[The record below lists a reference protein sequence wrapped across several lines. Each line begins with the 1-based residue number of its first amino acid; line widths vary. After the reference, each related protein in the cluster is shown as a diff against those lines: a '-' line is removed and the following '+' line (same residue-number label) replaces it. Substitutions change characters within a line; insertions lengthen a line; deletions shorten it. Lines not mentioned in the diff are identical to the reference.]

1 MDKKKV
7 VTRMKDS
14 GQGKIVLLVEDSSD
28 HAFLIKR
35 AMISVYQDLQI
46 FWVKDGQEA
55 LDFIMIQKITPD
67 LVLLDI
73 KMPRM
78 NGFELLNI
86 LKGNQETKY
95 IPVVILS
102 TSANKKDVAKA
113 YSLGTNCYLSKP
125 VEIRNFRL
133 RLKIIPSY
141 WLYTNL
147 LPKEQYEEGS

>member
-1 MDKKKV
+1 M
-7 VTRMKDS
+7 MDS
-14 GQGKIVLLVEDSSD
+14 GQGKIVLLVEDSPD

-35 AMISVYQDLQI
+35 AMMSVYQDLEI
-46 FWVKDGQEA
+46 VWVKDGKEA
-55 LDFIMIQKITPD
+55 LDFIMKQGRKPD

-78 NGFELLNI
+78 NGFELLKI
-86 LKGNQETKY
+86 LKTNKETKY

-125 VEIRNFRL
+125 VEVRDFRL
-133 RLKIIPSY
+133 KLKIIPSY

-147 LPKEQYEEGS
+147 LPRNQYNEVL